1 MSQHCMKETTNYM
14 IQSLPHTNRQITE
27 EDDCKDA
34 LDCLN
39 QSNEPNDLVPVK
51 FATNKTVKY
60 FVGLIQ
66 ELGPDNYKI

>member
-1 MSQHCMKETTNYM
+1 M
-14 IQSLPHTNRQITE
+14 IQILPYTNRQTAE
-27 EDDCKDA
+27 KYDCKDA
-34 LDCLN
+34 MDCLN
-39 QSNEPNDLVPVK
+39 QPTEPNDFLLVK